1 MKSLGW
7 VLVLLLAIVVGVW
20 AAANFAFAQTNVQSD
35 KVYGTVRAIVVHSE
49 RGDVDL
55 VPARRFIEVRETRHW
70 VVSQPKL
77 EQTRKNGVL
86 TIKSSC
92 TAERI
97 VLKCH
102 SDLRVAVPSGVKITV
117 QTDSGDVD
125 LRGTDVRHVRA
136 ETDSGDIEMDLSGR
150 QQLVVVS
157 SDSGDLDL
165 VARSVRSVDAQTGS
179 GDVTVDVG
187 GVPRR
192 IVARSNEGD
201 VEVAVPRGSYRIR
214 AVAGSGD
221 ARVSGLRRNERSL
234 QSVHART
241 HGGDVTVRAR

>member
-7 VLVLLLAIVVGVW
+7 VLVLLLAIVAGVW

-35 KVYGTVRAIVVHSE
+35 KVYGTVREIVVHSG

-77 EQTRKNGVL
+77 EQTRENGVL

-117 QTDSGDVD
+117 QTGSGDVD

-136 ETDSGDIEMDLSGR
+136 ETDSGDIEMDLRGR

-165 VARSVRSVDAQTGS
+165 VARSVRAVDAQTGS
-179 GDVTVDVG
+179 GDVTADVG

-241 HGGDVTVRAR
+241 QDGDVAVRAR